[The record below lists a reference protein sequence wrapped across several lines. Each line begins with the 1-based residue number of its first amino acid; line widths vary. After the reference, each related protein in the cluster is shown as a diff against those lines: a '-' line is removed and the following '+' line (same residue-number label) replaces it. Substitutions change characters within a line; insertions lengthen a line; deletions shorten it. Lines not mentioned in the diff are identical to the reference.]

1 MTIADF
7 LNLIY
12 GLQAAAGSLKNYLSV
27 TELLRVVL
35 PALLHGGLTAV
46 LSAIVANASTIFVDP
61 TVAGVV
67 VALIT
72 AIVQVARLL
81 GHGDIAPLGY
91 RR

>member
-12 GLQAAAGSLKNYLSV
+12 GLKAAAGSLKGYINTS
-27 TELLRVVL
+27 ELARVVL
-35 PALLHGGLTAV
+35 PALLHGGIIGV
-46 LSAIVANASTIFVDP
+46 LMAIVANASTIFVDP

-67 VALIT
+67 VALVT